1 MFAPSFAAAAAGATE
16 GAYADD
22 SNAGIGDVATG
33 SVEMAE
39 MKFITDFVFFIIDRI
54 FAMN

>member
-1 MFAPSFAAAAAGATE
+1 MVPPSFSAAAAGATE
-16 GAYADD
+16 GECADG
-22 SNAGIGDVATG
+22 SNAGIGDDATG

-39 MKFITDFVFFIIDRI
+39 MKFITSFVFFIIDRI

>member
-1 MFAPSFAAAAAGATE
+1 MVPPSFSAAAAGATE
-16 GAYADD
+16 VACADE
-22 SNAGIGDVATG
+22 SNAGIGDVATV

-39 MKFITDFVFFIIDRI
+39 MKFITPFVFFFIDRI

>member
-1 MFAPSFAAAAAGATE
+1 MVLPSFAAAAAGATE
-16 GAYADD
+16 GACADG
-22 SNAGIGDVATG
+22 SNAGISDVVIV

-39 MKFITDFVFFIIDRI
+39 MKFITPFVFFIIDRI